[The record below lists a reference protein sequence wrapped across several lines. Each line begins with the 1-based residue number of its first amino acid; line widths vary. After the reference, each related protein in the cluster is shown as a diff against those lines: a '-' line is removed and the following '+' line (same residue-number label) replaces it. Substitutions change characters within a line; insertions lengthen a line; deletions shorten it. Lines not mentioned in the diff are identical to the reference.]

1 MHQRRN
7 RSNNELEL
15 YMLDRILSRE
25 NMTRAYKRVVGN
37 KGAAGVDGV
46 QTDELRSVLNE
57 QWPFIKAEILEGSY
71 RPEPVRRVE
80 IPKPNGGTRKLGVP
94 TTTDRLIQQGVQ
106 QVLSAYYDPT
116 FSEHSYGFRPGRS
129 AHQAIEQAL
138 VYVNEGYSYVVDID
152 LEKFFDTVG
161 HDYLMNLLSKRIMDK
176 PLLKL
181 IRRYLQA
188 GIMEDGVVSPNR
200 QGTPQGGPLS
210 PLLSNILLDL
220 LDKEL
225 EERGHRFVRYA
236 DDCSIYV
243 GSLRAGERVLR
254 SVTRFIEKELK
265 LKVNRKKS
273 GVRPASRMT
282 LLGYGFYGAKGGYR
296 LRIAPRSI
304 VRFKAKLK
312 ELTRRNRP
320 VPMKQRLKRLM
331 QMCRGWIGYF
341 KLADA
346 HAHLSRI
353 DEWVRSRLRYCIW
366 HQWKR
371 VRTRFKALVKLGA
384 SRRNAYIWA
393 NTRKG
398 GWHTAH
404 SYVMKGTVTNARL
417 RQKGYISLIEMY
429 ST

>member
-1 MHQRRN
+1 
-7 RSNNELEL
+7 
-15 YMLDRILSRE
+15 MLNQILSRQ
-25 NMTRAYKRVVGN
+25 NMTRAYRRVVAN

-46 QTDELRSVLNE
+46 QTSELRSVL
-57 QWPFIKAEILEGSY
+57 QGKWPSIKAEILEGSY
-71 RPEPVRRVE
+71 RPEPVRRVD
-80 IPKPNGGTRKLGVP
+80 IPKPNGGTRQLGVP
-94 TTTDRLIQQGVQ
+94 TTTDRLIQQGIQ
-106 QVLSAYYDPT
+106 QVLGTYYEPT

-138 VYVNEGYSYVVDID
+138 SYVNEGRSYIVDID

-161 HDYLMNLLSKRIMDK
+161 HDYLVNLLSRRITDK

-188 GIMEDGVVSPNR
+188 GIMEEGVVSPNR

-210 PLLSNILLDL
+210 PVLSNILLDL

-225 EERGHRFVRYA
+225 EKRGHKFVRYA

-243 GSLRAGERVLR
+243 HSLRAGERVLA
-254 SVTRFIEKELK
+254 SITRFIEEELK
-265 LKVNRKKS
+265 LKVNQTKS
-273 GVRPASRMT
+273 GIRPAHRMK
-282 LLGYGFYGAKGGYR
+282 LLGYSFYRAKGGYR
-296 LRIAPRSI
+296 LRIASQSY
-304 VRFKAKLK
+304 VRFKAKLRK
-312 ELTRRNRP
+312 LTRKAWP
-320 VPMKQRLKRLM
+320 IAMKQRLSRLAKV
-331 QMCRGWIGYF
+331 CRGWIQYF

-346 HAHLSRI
+346 RTHLKELDGWI
-353 DEWVRSRLRYCIW
+353 RSRLRYCIW
-366 HQWKR
+366 AQWKR

-404 SYVMKGTVTNARL
+404 SYVLTGTITNARL
-417 RQKGYISLIEMY
+417 RQKGYISLLEMY
-429 ST
+429 SNN